1 MEEAKEI
8 LDMLMFQGPSRHTDW
23 VSNKQWDVWVLT
35 RVQKRKQVAN
45 TELGNNDPQTV
56 TEVMGVTDIAQF

>member
-1 MEEAKEI
+1 
-8 LDMLMFQGPSRHTDW
+8 MFQGPSRHTDW